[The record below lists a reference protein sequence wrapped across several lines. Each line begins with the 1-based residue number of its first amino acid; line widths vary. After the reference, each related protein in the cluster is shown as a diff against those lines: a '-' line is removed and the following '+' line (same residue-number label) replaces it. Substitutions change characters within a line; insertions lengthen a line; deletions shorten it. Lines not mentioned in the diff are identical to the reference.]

1 MARREVLPGAFALPC
16 PHYSVPVS
24 AHVFSHRLDVRFRD
38 CDAMGHVNNAVYF
51 TYMEQARFK
60 HWRALWRFGED
71 RFPDPGIILA
81 RAECDYRS
89 PARVGEALEVRL
101 ALAAVGRTS
110 FTYEYEI
117 VSADDGRVI
126 ANARSVQVA
135 YDYARQQPVPVPDAW
150 RELLARRL

>member
-1 MARREVLPGAFALPC
+1 VSDYVFA
-16 PHYSVPVS
+16 
-24 AHVFSHRLDVRFRD
+24 HRLDARFRD

-89 PARVGEALEVRL
+89 PARAGEQLEVRL
-101 ALAAVGRTS
+101 AIAAIGRTS
-110 FTYEYEI
+110 FTYDYEI
-117 VSADDGRVI
+117 VSVEDQRVI

-135 YDYARQQPVPVPDAW
+135 YDYARQRPVPVPGEW
-150 RELLARRL
+150 REMLAQTTRE